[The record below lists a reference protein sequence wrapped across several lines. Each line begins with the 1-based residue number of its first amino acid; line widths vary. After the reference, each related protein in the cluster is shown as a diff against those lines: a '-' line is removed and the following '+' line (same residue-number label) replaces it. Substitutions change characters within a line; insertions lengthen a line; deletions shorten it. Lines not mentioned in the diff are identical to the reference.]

1 MPTTPTTN
9 PNKRRR
15 YGVCSVVTVSY
26 YKPHLVYYIQK
37 KSVFQC
43 ERKYE
48 MIIYIENEMIINTDN
63 VSCIR
68 VEKFGV
74 EFRLV
79 ASGVGE
85 KFIIRC
91 SDDFYDVQN
100 DLNNIMHH
108 IYSGTKFLDLNENF
122 NYRDISRQ
130 CYKPMP
136 EGLF

>member
-1 MPTTPTTN
+1 
-9 PNKRRR
+9 
-15 YGVCSVVTVSY
+15 
-26 YKPHLVYYIQK
+26 
-37 KSVFQC
+37 
-43 ERKYE
+43 

-85 KFIIRC
+85 KFIIRS